1 MSLFSPNPKSG
12 YLVLGDF
19 VAQFRD
25 YKISSIHMDDALP
38 IMNWRNE
45 QISAL
50 RQHQPLV
57 EGEQLRYFRNVV
69 SPGFGQQKPEQILL
83 RFTHRDTLIGYGG
96 LVHIDWPDRIGEV
109 SFLLETERTKDVRN
123 YGMECSIFLQL
134 LKKCAFED
142 LDFNKIYTESYSHR
156 PWHVMSVEAAGFR
169 REKVLPDQTTVDG
182 KSVDAIVASCLKEEY
197 LKSIPD

>member
-19 VAQFRD
+19 FAQFRN

-38 IMNWRNE
+38 IMHWRNE

-50 RQHQPLV
+50 RQDQPLV
-57 EGEQLRYFRNVV
+57 ENEQLRYFRNVIHL
-69 SPGFGQQKPEQILL
+69 GFGQQQPVQILL
-83 RFTHRDTLIGYGG
+83 RFTLRDALIGYGG
-96 LVHIDWPDRIGEV
+96 LVHIDWPCGVGEV

-134 LKKCAFED
+134 LKKCAFEK

-156 PWHVMSVEAAGFR
+156 LWHVQSIEAAGFR

-182 KSVDAIVASCLKEEY
+182 KSVDAVVASCLKEEY
-197 LKSIPD
+197 LESIPD

>member
-1 MSLFSPNPKSG
+1 MFSPSPKSG

-19 VAQFRD
+19 FAQFRD

-50 RQHQPLV
+50 RQSQPLV
-57 EGEQLRYFRNVV
+57 ESEQLRYFRNVV
-69 SPGFGQQKPEQILL
+69 CSGFGKQKPEQILL
-83 RFTHRDTLIGYGG
+83 RFTHRDALIGYGG
-96 LVHIDWPDRIGEV
+96 LVHINWPDRIGEV
-109 SFLLETERTKDVRN
+109 SFLLETERTKDIRN

-134 LKKCAFED
+134 LKKCAFEN
-142 LDFNKIYTESYSHR
+142 LDFNKIDTESYSHR

-169 REKVLPDQTTVDG
+169 REKVLPDQTTVNG
-182 KSVDAIVASCLKEEY
+182 KLVDAVVASCLKEEY
-197 LKSIPD
+197 LKNIPD

>member
-1 MSLFSPNPKSG
+1 MSLFSPNPNSA

-38 IMNWRNE
+38 IMHWRNE

-50 RQHQPLV
+50 RQDQPLV
-57 EGEQLRYFRNVV
+57 ENEQLRYFRNVV
-69 SPGFGQQKPEQILL
+69 APDFVQKQPEQILL
-83 RFTHRDTLIGYGG
+83 RFTYRDALIGYGG
-96 LVHIDWPDRIGEV
+96 LVHIDWVDRIGEV

-134 LKKCAFED
+134 LKKCAFEN

-156 PWHVMSVEAAGFR
+156 LWHVQSIEAAGFR
-169 REKVLPDQTTVDG
+169 REKVLPGQTTVDG

-197 LKSIPD
+197 FKSIPD

>member
-19 VAQFRD
+19 FAQFRD

-38 IMNWRNE
+38 IMHWRNE

-50 RQHQPLV
+50 RQDQPL
-57 EGEQLRYFRNVV
+57 EENEQLRYFRNVV
-69 SPGFGQQKPEQILL
+69 SPGFVQKQPDQILL
-83 RFTHRDTLIGYGG
+83 RFTYRDALIGYGG
-96 LVHIDWPDRIGEV
+96 LVHMNWIDRIGEV
-109 SFLLETERTKDVRN
+109 SFLLETERAKDVRN

-134 LKKCAFED
+134 LKKCAFENLD
-142 LDFNKIYTESYSHR
+142 LNKIYTESYSHR
-156 PWHVMSVEAAGFR
+156 PWHVMSIEAAGFR

-182 KSVDAIVASCLKEEY
+182 KSVDAVVASCLKEEY
-197 LKSIPD
+197 LDSMPD

>member
-38 IMNWRNE
+38 IMHWRNE

-50 RQHQPLV
+50 RQDQPLV
-57 EGEQLRYFRNVV
+57 ENEQLRYFRNVIH
-69 SPGFGQQKPEQILL
+69 PGFGQQQPVQILL
-83 RFTHRDTLIGYGG
+83 RFTLRDALIGYGG
-96 LVHIDWPDRIGEV
+96 LVHIDWPCGVGEV

-134 LKKCAFED
+134 LKKCAFEK

-156 PWHVMSVEAAGFR
+156 LWHVQSIEAAGFR
-169 REKVLPDQTTVDG
+169 REKVLPDQTRVDG